1 MHYINTKYINMYM
14 NKSQVRICNDSI
26 FSMVDD
32 QIQDAIS
39 FYIESMELE
48 LTESQEIEFR
58 FQAIREMTIK
68 LREHYNITK

>member
-1 MHYINTKYINMYM
+1 M
-14 NKSQVRICNDSI
+14 NKSQIRICNDSI
-26 FSMVDD
+26 FGMVDD

-48 LTESQEIEFR
+48 LTEPQEIEFR